1 MIYHFTMNLKMKI
14 GDKMKVFCLDLI
26 KDRVQNIVND
36 LSNPKC
42 FDQNSETVQQDIK
55 ALNSILKKG
64 RIPDWSGRL
73 SNIEEL
79 YQEKIHLEFEINKLL
94 ADFLK
99 KLPTQCDLK
108 TRIIQFTDR
117 HGKVL
122 KLNVELI
129 YK

>member
-1 MIYHFTMNLKMKI
+1 MNLKMKI